1 MSGFGALKSYTIRAV
16 ICLIDSLCSV
26 AVTSWAVLDS
36 LLNVANVLAM
46 ISSVALS
53 FEAKSFV
60 FSCMVV
66 LRFATPS
73 CMAGIAPVNIV
84 IDWDCF
90 LSMAFISLTWGLV
103 LLMCSVKFA
112 IL

>member
-1 MSGFGALKSYTIRAV
+1 MSGFGALKSCTIRAV
-16 ICLIDSLCSV
+16 IWLIDSLCPV

-46 ISSVALS
+46 VSSFALS
-53 FEAKSFV
+53 FEATSF
-60 FSCMVV
+60 CMVV

-73 CMAGIAPVNIV
+73 CMTGIAPVNIV
-84 IDWDCF
+84 IDWDCS